1 MKGFLLFILPCFHPS
16 LGSPEP
22 GKRDF
27 LNLTK
32 ETNYVGMV
40 KNSFAGSY
48 LNIRVSCNTAGSGTF
63 NVTIGYMLRRTLC
76 WEEYL
81 NLDTE
86 EAKVEH
92 VYRTYYK
99 SPGTNIYENVREA
112 LPEHYKPEF
121 VKAEFTTF
129 CNDMINIHP
138 HIEDKT
144 ARDEI
149 KDVTGEISPEILP
162 EPQKQSSSFYSSAN
176 NEQGT
181 LDLSA
186 TNLVTQ
192 ARKRRESNDII
203 ENKVDQND
211 NVKIKRDTNDDTIQ
225 LNPNAESTNPPVYI
239 LPHDGI
245 YLLVVYI
252 GAPSNTQTFTANV
265 HVEFKSMDPLGFL
278 SITDWPLLPFYGVMC
293 GVYVLLGLAWL
304 IVCSLHWREIL
315 RIQFWIGGVLLL
327 GMLEKAMF
335 TAEYQNINNSGKAT
349 EGLILAAEIIS
360 CAKRTLA
367 RMLVIIVSL
376 GFGIVKPRLG
386 PILHR
391 VVGIGGLYFVLASVE
406 SVLRVIHPKNDP
418 SNKTLLAAVPL
429 AVIDASICWWVF
441 SALIQTTRTL
451 RLRRNLVK
459 LSLYKHFTNTL
470 VFAVISSI
478 IFMLWSIK
486 YHKVVDC
493 LTEWRD
499 LWVDEAFWH
508 LLFSVLLCVI
518 MVLWRPSQNNQRY
531 AFTPLLDRE
540 EDYSS
545 DEEVL
550 YNDAW
555 DGMKMRGTKSPRPD
569 TPEGADPEEDPLR
582 WVEENIPDIEGA
594 LPVIDSEEEIETTK
608 IEISKLQ

>member
-1 MKGFLLFILPCFHPS
+1 MIKSLFLVSFTFLKLSSC
-16 LGSPEP
+16 SPEL
-22 GKRDF
+22 GKWDF

-32 ETNYVGMV
+32 ETNYVGLV
-40 KNSFAGSY
+40 KNAFVGSH
-48 LNIRVSCNTAGSGTF
+48 LDIRVRCSTAGQF

-86 EAKVEH
+86 QAKIEH
-92 VYRTYYK
+92 IYRTYYK
-99 SPGTNIYENVREA
+99 SPGSNLYEHVQDA
-112 LPEHYKPEF
+112 LPKDYKTEF
-121 VKAEFTTF
+121 VSGEFTTI
-129 CNDMINIHP
+129 CNDVINIHP
-138 HIEDKT
+138 HVESKT
-144 ARDEI
+144 TADEI
-149 KDVTGEISPEILP
+149 KKVVGEIDPEILP
-162 EPQKQSSSFYSSAN
+162 EPLRQSSSFSSSLNMAD
-176 NEQGT
+176 ERMEA
-181 LDLSA
+181 SA
-186 TNLVTQ
+186 TIPQT
-192 ARKRRESNDII
+192 RRRRETDASNV
-203 ENKVDQND
+203 NARTRS
-211 NVKIKRDTNDDTIQ
+211 KRQ
-225 LNPNAESTNPPVYI
+225 LDPNSPSTNPPVYI
-239 LPHDGI
+239 LPHDGV
-245 YLLVVYI
+245 YLLVVYV

-265 HVEFKSMDPLGFL
+265 HVEMKSMDPLGYL

-293 GVYVLLGLAWL
+293 GVYVILGLAWL

-315 RIQFWIGGVLLL
+315 RIQFWIGAVLLL

-349 EGLILAAEIIS
+349 EGLILAAEVMS
-360 CAKRTLA
+360 CGKRTLA

-391 VVGIGGLYFVLASVE
+391 VVGIGGLYFVLASIE

-508 LLFSVLLCVI
+508 LLFSVILCVI
-518 MVLWRPSQNNQRY
+518 MILWRPSQNNQRY
-531 AFTPLLDRE
+531 AFSPLLDRE

-545 DEEVL
+545 DEDVL

-555 DGMKMRGTKSPRPD
+555 DGMKMRGAKPQRPD
-569 TPEGADPEEDPLR
+569 TPDGADPEEDPLK
-582 WVEENIPDIEGA
+582 WVEENIPDIEGV